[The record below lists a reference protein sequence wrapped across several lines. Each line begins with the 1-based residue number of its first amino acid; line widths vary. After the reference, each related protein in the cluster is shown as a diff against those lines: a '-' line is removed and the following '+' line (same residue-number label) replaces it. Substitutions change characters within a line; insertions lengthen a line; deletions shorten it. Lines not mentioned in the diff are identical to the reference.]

1 MSAKSMSVKAK
12 FAVLG
17 AACASLAMVV
27 FAQDDLDNL
36 LQELGAEK
44 KPAAQAPA
52 APEAP
57 AEKPAEKKKPEVE
70 VPAAP
75 PAPAADAPAP
85 APAEKPAEKPAEEK
99 PAAEPAPAP
108 APAVAEAPAPAP
120 AEKPAEEKPA
130 AEPAPAPAP
139 AVAEAPAPAPAEKPA
154 EEKPAAEPAPAPAPA
169 VAEATAPAEK
179 PAEEKPAA
187 EPAPAPAPAV
197 AEAPAPAPAEKPAEE
212 KPAAEPAPAPAPAVA
227 EAPAPAPAEKPAEEK
242 PAAEP
247 EPAPAP
253 APAVVE
259 APAPAPAEKPA
270 EEKPA
275 AEPAP
280 APAPAVAEAP
290 APAPAAAE
298 EALPEDDLLKDI
310 IATEKLRREA
320 LEQQASEELG
330 AAREAMAAR
339 DWDNAYKKYRLA
351 YAHFSDRADA
361 ADFRKECSTGMA
373 EAQYQAGKQAL
384 KDGDREAAK
393 AYAKEAQKL
402 RHPRAAALI
411 DALESETVT
420 EAVTDVSAISHRRN
434 DKDYKDDRDTIRRRL
449 RLASQYL
456 AVLDLDKALEQ
467 VDLILRYDPYNSEAI
482 ALRARI
488 QRRREVVIENER
500 EATRRG
506 MIADIGAAWRP
517 VYAVNSGELKAIDG
531 GTVKTPVGA
540 QNGVSV
546 EQSIEK
552 RMKDMILPSIS
563 FRPPATIIDA
573 VEFFTQASKDFDRP
587 EIPADQ
593 RGFNFVLQ
601 LDKTLTAGGADAG
614 AGAQQGGNANAF
626 GAAAE
631 DEAAAGDVPV
641 IPNVSAQNMSLY
653 NALKLVCQVCKP
665 AYKFKVQG
673 NVIMVMPKT
682 MTTDEMVTRSYNVV
696 EDFVDRMNNASS
708 DLKNQGAGEF
718 GGNNNNSGG
727 DDENPEDSWKAFFS
741 DLGVVWPNGAKI
753 KYIKALGKLRVT
765 NTEEQLAV
773 LEDALNDLNATPKMI
788 EVETRFVEVAQEDL
802 NSLGFEWLLNSDYS
816 FHLGGKLAKVLNLKD
831 GTYYNAGT
839 VTEAVGTAVT
849 ATGLDSVNA
858 TPITRTSNAAGQWQ
872 RWNQG
877 ITSGALYDDYTV
889 GRTDENGFPVLN
901 EDGSQSTKT
910 IASNFRQWGNAYR
923 YASTASDGTVQSEV
937 GQVRTRKNIGI
948 NAINGTDYQSGMR
961 YLSTEGNH
969 ISGEGASKN
978 DRFMRVNAFLGNA
991 DLSMILHMLS
1001 QRSDT
1006 DLLSAPKVVT
1016 KSGQEA
1022 TIKVVTIYRYP
1033 QDYDVTIQSTSSS
1046 STSSISTSGGSG
1058 SDGKILPMVEPQN
1071 FETQE
1076 VGVILTV
1083 TPELSAEGNFINL
1096 KLNPKVVSEPTWKD
1110 YGMKVP
1116 MSSVMSSTAQAMALA
1131 SGNEDM
1137 QWFTVPMEQPFFK
1150 ERSIDTHVSIYN
1162 GATIVMGGLITEE
1175 RKSMEDKI
1183 PFLGDIPF
1191 VGRLF
1196 RSRSEW
1202 SNKRNLLI
1210 FVTARL
1216 VDPRGR
1222 QITLGTG
1229 DDTGAAEQPEAGV
1242 TPAPAK

>member
-36 LQELGAEK
+36 LQELGADK

-52 APEAP
+52 APAASEAS
-57 AEKPAEKKKPEVE
+57 AEKPAEAKPATPEVE

-75 PAPAADAPAP
+75 PAPAAEAPAPAEPAPAPAEPAPAAVAEAPAP
-85 APAEKPAEKPAEEK
+85 APAVAEKPAEAKPAEEK
-99 PAAEPAPAP
+99 PAAVEPAPEPAPAP
-108 APAVAEAPAPAP
+108 AVAEAPAPAEPAPAAVAEAPAPAP

-130 AEPAPAPAP
+130 VAEPAPEPAPAP
-139 AVAEAPAPAPAEKPA
+139 AVAEAPAPAPAEKSA
-154 EEKPAAEPAPAPAPA
+154 EEKPEAAETAAPKTGGSQL
-169 VAEATAPAEK
+169 VATESAT
-179 PAEEKPAA
+179 PAA
-187 EPAPAPAPAV
+187 T
-197 AEAPAPAPAEKPAEE
+197 
-212 KPAAEPAPAPAPAVA
+212 
-227 EAPAPAPAEKPAEEK
+227 
-242 PAAEP
+242 
-247 EPAPAP
+247 
-253 APAVVE
+253 
-259 APAPAPAEKPA
+259 
-270 EEKPA
+270 
-275 AEPAP
+275 
-280 APAPAVAEAP
+280 
-290 APAPAAAE
+290 PAAAE
-298 EALPEDDLLKDI
+298 AVPEDDLLKDI
-310 IATEKLRREA
+310 IATEQLRREA
-320 LEQQASEELG
+320 LEQQAAAELS
-330 AAREAMAAR
+330 AAREAMVAR
-339 DWDNAYKKYRLA
+339 DWETAYKMYRLA
-351 YAHFSDRADA
+351 YAHISDRANTGEL
-361 ADFRKECSTGMA
+361 RKECVTGMA
-373 EAQYQAGKQAL
+373 EAQYQSGKQAL

-393 AYAKEAQKL
+393 TYAREAQKL

-411 DALESETVT
+411 DALETEAVT

-434 DKDYKDDRDTIRRRL
+434 DKEYKEDRDTIRRRL

-456 AVLDLDKALEQ
+456 SVLDLDKAVEQ
-467 VDLILRYDPYNSEAI
+467 VDLVLRYDPYNTEAI

-488 QRRREVVIENER
+488 QRRREMVIENER

-531 GTVKTPVGA
+531 GTVKTPTGG
-540 QNGVSV
+540 QGGVSV

-552 RMKDMILPSIS
+552 RMQEMILPSIS

-587 EIPADQ
+587 EIPVDQ

-614 AGAQQGGNANAF
+614 AAQQQGGNANAF

-631 DEAAAGDVPV
+631 DDAAAGDVPV
-641 IPNVSAQNMSLY
+641 IPNVNASNVSLWE
-653 NALKLVCQVCKP
+653 ALNLVCKVIKP

-673 NVIMVMPKT
+673 NVVMVMPKT

-718 GGNNNNSGG
+718 GGNNNGGG
-727 DDENPEDSWKAFFS
+727 DEDNPEDSWKAFFS
-741 DLGVVWPNGAKI
+741 DLGVTWPNGAKI

-765 NTEEQLAV
+765 NTEEQLAI

-816 FHLGGKLAKVLNLKD
+816 FNVGGKLAKVLNLKD
-831 GTYYNAGT
+831 GTWYYDGT
-839 VTEAVGTAVT
+839 KTTMGTQYLPGADGSIV
-849 ATGLDSVNA
+849 ASEVVQSVD
-858 TPITRTSNAAGQWQ
+858 TAAGKWE

-877 ITSGALYDDYTV
+877 TTSGLLTPAYWREAKDASGNTLK
-889 GRTDENGFPVLN
+889 N
-901 EDGSQSTKT
+901 EDGSTKYEQVSSNSRKWQNAWSTLPTSQTVISYDSEGNETGRQT
-910 IASNFRQWGNAYR
+910 IYH
-923 YASTASDGTVQSEV
+923 DGEV
-937 GQVRTRKNIGI
+937 GQRRTGKNIGI
-948 NAINGTDYQSGMR
+948 TGDGGATYQTGMR
-961 YLSTEGNH
+961 YLSTADNH
-969 ISGEGASKN
+969 ISGKGASKN
-978 DRFMRVNAFLGNA
+978 DQFMRVNAFLGNA

-1046 STSSISTSGGSG
+1046 SSTSVTGSG
-1058 SDGKILPMVEPQN
+1058 SGGDGKILPMVEPQN

-1096 KLNPKVVSEPTWKD
+1096 KLNPKIVSEPTWKD

-1150 ERSIDTHVSIYN
+1150 ERSIDTVVTLYN
-1162 GATIVMGGLITEE
+1162 GATVVMGGLITEE

-1191 VGRLF
+1191 IGRIF

-1202 SNKRNLLI
+1202 SNKRNLLL

-1216 VDPRGR
+1216 VGPDGR
-1222 QITLGTG
+1222 MIQNSSSTTSVEAPA
-1229 DDTGAAEQPEAGV
+1229 AAESPA
-1242 TPAPAK
+1242 TPPPAAEEK

>member
-36 LQELGAEK
+36 LQELGADK
-44 KPAAQAPA
+44 KPAAQAPAAPA

-57 AEKPAEKKKPEVE
+57 AEKPAEAKPAKPEVE

-85 APAEKPAEKPAEEK
+85 APEPAPAVAEKPAEAKPAEEKPVAEPAPEPAPAPAVAEKPAEAKPAEEKPATEPAPEPAPAPAVAETPAPAPAVAEKPAEEK

-108 APAVAEAPAPAP
+108 AV
-120 AEKPAEEKPA
+120 AEKPEAAETAAPKTGGSQLVATESATPA
-130 AEPAPAPAP
+130 AAP
-139 AVAEAPAPAPAEKPA
+139 AVA
-154 EEKPAAEPAPAPAPA
+154 
-169 VAEATAPAEK
+169 
-179 PAEEKPAA
+179 
-187 EPAPAPAPAV
+187 
-197 AEAPAPAPAEKPAEE
+197 
-212 KPAAEPAPAPAPAVA
+212 
-227 EAPAPAPAEKPAEEK
+227 
-242 PAAEP
+242 
-247 EPAPAP
+247 
-253 APAVVE
+253 
-259 APAPAPAEKPA
+259 
-270 EEKPA
+270 
-275 AEPAP
+275 
-280 APAPAVAEAP
+280 
-290 APAPAAAE
+290 

-320 LEQQASEELG
+320 LEQQAAEELG

-339 DWDNAYKKYRLA
+339 DWENAYKMYRLA
-351 YAHFSDRADA
+351 YAHISDRANAGDL
-361 ADFRKECSTGMA
+361 RKECVTGMA
-373 EAQYQAGKQAL
+373 EAQYQSGKQAL

-411 DALESETVT
+411 DALETETVT

-434 DKDYKDDRDTIRRRL
+434 DKEYKEDRDTIRRRL

-456 AVLDLDKALEQ
+456 SVLDLDKAVEQ
-467 VDLILRYDPYNSEAI
+467 VDLVLRYDPYNTEAI

-488 QRRREVVIENER
+488 QRRREMVIDNER

-531 GTVKTPVGA
+531 GTVKTPTGG
-540 QNGVSV
+540 QGGVSV

-552 RMKDMILPSIS
+552 RMQEMILPSIS

-587 EIPADQ
+587 EIPVDQ

-601 LDKTLTAGGADAG
+601 LDKTLTAGGADGG
-614 AGAQQGGNANAF
+614 AAQQQGGNANAF

-631 DEAAAGDVPV
+631 DDAAAGDVPV
-641 IPNVSAQNMSLY
+641 IPNVNASNVSLWE
-653 NALKLVCQVCKP
+653 ALNLVCKVIKP

-673 NVIMVMPKT
+673 NVVMVMPKT

-718 GGNNNNSGG
+718 GGNNNGG
-727 DDENPEDSWKAFFS
+727 DEDNPEDSWKAFFS
-741 DLGVVWPNGAKI
+741 DLGVTWPNGAKI

-765 NTEEQLAV
+765 NTEEQLAI

-816 FHLGGKLAKVLNLKD
+816 FNVGGKLAKVLKLRE
-831 GTYYNAGT
+831 GTYYRGDTTVETTTWSDADGVPQPKTT
-839 VTEAVGTAVT
+839 VTDGGASSIGK
-849 ATGLDSVNA
+849 
-858 TPITRTSNAAGQWQ
+858 WQ

-877 ITSGALYDDYTV
+877 MTSDRNFNNGENSTWAKYDNARMGIMQTTQYDKVLGTDGNPLSPTQLYSYTQ
-889 GRTDENGFPVLN
+889 D
-901 EDGSQSTKT
+901 
-910 IASNFRQWGNAYR
+910 
-923 YASTASDGTVQSEV
+923 EV
-937 GQVRTRKNIGI
+937 GGVQTRTGKNVGI
-948 NAINGTDYQSGMR
+948 NAINGTTYQTGMR
-961 YLSTEGNH
+961 YLSTEDNH
-969 ISGEGASKN
+969 ISGKGASKN
-978 DRFMRVNAFLGNA
+978 DQFMRVNAFLGNA

-1046 STSSISTSGGSG
+1046 SSSSISTTGGSG

-1096 KLNPKVVSEPTWKD
+1096 KLNPKVISEPTWKD

-1150 ERSIDTHVSIYN
+1150 ERSIDTVVTLYN
-1162 GATIVMGGLITEE
+1162 GATVVMGGLITEE

-1191 VGRLF
+1191 IGRLF

-1202 SNKRNLLI
+1202 SNKRNLLL

-1216 VDPRGR
+1216 VGPDGR
-1222 QITLGTG
+1222 MIQNSSSTTSAEAP
-1229 DDTGAAEQPEAGV
+1229 AAE
-1242 TPAPAK
+1242 APATPPPAAEEK

>member
-1 MSAKSMSVKAK
+1 MEKQITKELDDARAAMTAK
-12 FAVLG
+12 
-17 AACASLAMVV
+17 
-27 FAQDDLDNL
+27 
-36 LQELGAEK
+36 
-44 KPAAQAPA
+44 
-52 APEAP
+52 
-57 AEKPAEKKKPEVE
+57 
-70 VPAAP
+70 
-75 PAPAADAPAP
+75 
-85 APAEKPAEKPAEEK
+85 
-99 PAAEPAPAP
+99 
-108 APAVAEAPAPAP
+108 
-120 AEKPAEEKPA
+120 
-130 AEPAPAPAP
+130 
-139 AVAEAPAPAPAEKPA
+139 
-154 EEKPAAEPAPAPAPA
+154 
-169 VAEATAPAEK
+169 
-179 PAEEKPAA
+179 
-187 EPAPAPAPAV
+187 
-197 AEAPAPAPAEKPAEE
+197 
-212 KPAAEPAPAPAPAVA
+212 
-227 EAPAPAPAEKPAEEK
+227 
-242 PAAEP
+242 
-247 EPAPAP
+247 
-253 APAVVE
+253 
-259 APAPAPAEKPA
+259 
-270 EEKPA
+270 
-275 AEPAP
+275 
-280 APAPAVAEAP
+280 
-290 APAPAAAE
+290 
-298 EALPEDDLLKDI
+298 
-310 IATEKLRREA
+310 
-320 LEQQASEELG
+320 
-330 AAREAMAAR
+330 
-339 DWDNAYKKYRLA
+339 DWDAAYNSYNRA
-351 YAHFSDRADA
+351 YAHLEDIAGPDGLRA
-361 ADFRKECSTGMA
+361 ECKGGMA
-373 EAQYQAGKQAL
+373 EAMYQAAEQAK
-384 KDGDREAAK
+384 KDGNRES
-393 AYAKEAQKL
+393 AKEYAEKALKL
-402 RHPRAAALI
+402 RHQRAAKL
-411 DALESETVT
+411 LNSLSEETIAEV
-420 EAVTDVSAISHRRN
+420 VTDKSAISHRRN
-434 DKDYKDDRDTIRRRL
+434 EKDYKDDRDTIRHRL

-456 AVLDLDKALEQ
+456 SVLDLDKALEQ
-467 VDLILRYDPYNSEAI
+467 VDLVIRYDPYNSEAI

-488 QRRREVVIENER
+488 QRRREMIIENER

-517 VYAVNSGELKAIDG
+517 VYAVNSGELKAVDG
-531 GTVKTPVGA
+531 GTIKAPVGGE
-540 QNGVSV
+540 NGSSV

-552 RMKDMILPSIS
+552 RMKEMILPSIS

-587 EIPADQ
+587 EIPVDQ
-593 RGFNFVLQ
+593 RGFNIILQ
-601 LDKTLTAGGADAG
+601 LDKVLTAGGEEAG
-614 AGAQQGGNANAF
+614 GGNAGGNGNAF
-626 GAAAE
+626 GAAASN
-631 DEAAAGDVPV
+631 DEGAASDVPV
-641 IPNVSAQNMSLY
+641 IPTVNASNMSLWDS
-653 NALKLVCQVCKP
+653 LKLVCQVCKP

-718 GGNNNNSGG
+718 GGNNNNNDS
-727 DDENPEDSWKAFFS
+727 DENPEDSWKGFFS
-741 DLGVVWPNGAKI
+741 DLGVTWPNASKI

-765 NTEEQLAV
+765 NTEEQLAI

-816 FHLGGKLAKVLNLKD
+816 FHVGGKLAKALNLKRGTWYND
-831 GTYYNAGT
+831 GTTMQT
-839 VTEAVGTAVT
+839 VGSAVT
-849 ATGLDSVNA
+849 ATGDNVVN
-858 TPITRTSNAAGQWQ
+858 TVPVTVPVTAAGQWQ

-877 ITSGALYDDYTV
+877 LNSGAMTVDNWAKWQNGVLYATSADTYKPVVDEATGAVLYEKTSGRVDAPD
-889 GRTDENGFPVLN
+889 
-901 EDGSQSTKT
+901 Q
-910 IASNFRQWGNAYR
+910 I
-923 YASTASDGTVQSEV
+923 
-937 GQVRTRKNIGI
+937 RTRHNIGV
-948 NAINGTDYQSGMR
+948 NAINGNTYQTGMR

-978 DRFMRVNAFLGNA
+978 DQFMRVNAFLGNA

-1046 STSSISTSGGSG
+1046 SSSSITSGTGSG

-1150 ERSIDTHVSIYN
+1150 ERSIDTVVTLYN
-1162 GATIVMGGLITEE
+1162 GATVVMGGLITEE

-1191 VGRLF
+1191 LGRFF

-1202 SNKRNLLI
+1202 SSKRNLLL

-1216 VDPRGR
+1216 VGPDGR
-1222 QITLGTG
+1222 MIQNSAGT
-1229 DDTGAAEQPEAGV
+1229 TTTPAETESAA
-1242 TPAPAK
+1242 PAPAAEEK

>member
-36 LQELGAEK
+36 LQELGADK
-44 KPAAQAPA
+44 KPAAQAPATPA

-57 AEKPAEKKKPEVE
+57 AEKPAEAKPAKPEVE

-85 APAEKPAEKPAEEK
+85 APAPAPAVAEKPAEAKPAEEKPTAEPAPEPAPAPAVAETPAPAPAVAEKPAEAKPAEEK
-99 PAAEPAPAP
+99 PAAEPAPEPAP
-108 APAVAEAPAPAP
+108 APAVAETPAPAP
-120 AEKPAEEKPA
+120 AVAEKPAEEKPATEPAPEPAPAPAVAEKPAEEKPAEEKPAAESAPEPAPAPAVAETPAPAPAVAEKPAEAKPAEEKPA
-130 AEPAPAPAP
+130 AEPAP
-139 AVAEAPAPAPAEKPA
+139 E
-154 EEKPAAEPAPAPAPA
+154 
-169 VAEATAPAEK
+169 
-179 PAEEKPAA
+179 
-187 EPAPAPAPAV
+187 PAPAPAV
-197 AEAPAPAPAEKPAEE
+197 AEAPAA
-212 KPAAEPAPAPAPAVA
+212 
-227 EAPAPAPAEKPAEEK
+227 
-242 PAAEP
+242 
-247 EPAPAP
+247 
-253 APAVVE
+253 
-259 APAPAPAEKPA
+259 
-270 EEKPA
+270 
-275 AEPAP
+275 
-280 APAPAVAEAP
+280 AP
-290 APAPAAAE
+290 APAPAAVA

-320 LEQQASEELG
+320 LEQQAAEELG

-339 DWDNAYKKYRLA
+339 DWENAYKMYRLA
-351 YAHFSDRADA
+351 YAHISDRANAGDL
-361 ADFRKECSTGMA
+361 RKECVTGMA
-373 EAQYQAGKQAL
+373 EAQYQSGKQAL

-411 DALESETVT
+411 DALETETVT

-434 DKDYKDDRDTIRRRL
+434 DKEYKEDRDTIRRRL

-456 AVLDLDKALEQ
+456 SVLDLDKAVEQ
-467 VDLILRYDPYNSEAI
+467 VDLVLRYDPYNTEAI

-488 QRRREVVIENER
+488 QRRREMVIENER

-531 GTVKTPVGA
+531 GTVKTPTGG
-540 QNGVSV
+540 QGGVSV

-552 RMKDMILPSIS
+552 RMQEMILPSIS

-587 EIPADQ
+587 EIPVDQ

-601 LDKTLTAGGADAG
+601 LDKTLTAGGADGG
-614 AGAQQGGNANAF
+614 AAQQQGGNANAF

-631 DEAAAGDVPV
+631 DDAAAGDVPV
-641 IPNVSAQNMSLY
+641 IPNVNASNVSLWE
-653 NALKLVCQVCKP
+653 ALNLVCKVIKP

-673 NVIMVMPKT
+673 NVVMVMPKT

-718 GGNNNNSGG
+718 GGNNNGG
-727 DDENPEDSWKAFFS
+727 DEDNPEDSWKAFFS
-741 DLGVVWPNGAKI
+741 DLGVTWPNGAKI

-765 NTEEQLAV
+765 NTEEQLAI

-816 FHLGGKLAKVLNLKD
+816 FNVGGKLAKVLKLRE
-831 GTYYNAGT
+831 GTYYRPDTVVETTTWSDADGVPQQVTKVKGAESSAIGT
-839 VTEAVGTAVT
+839 
-849 ATGLDSVNA
+849 
-858 TPITRTSNAAGQWQ
+858 WQ
-872 RWNQG
+872 KWNQG
-877 ITSGALYDDYTV
+877 MTSD
-889 GRTDENGFPVLN
+889 RNFNNG
-901 EDGSQSTKT
+901 EQSTWAKYDNARMDIMQT
-910 IASNFRQWGNAYR
+910 TQYDKVLGTDGNPLSPTKLYS
-923 YASTASDGTVQSEV
+923 YTQDEV
-937 GQVRTRKNIGI
+937 GGIQTRTGKNVGI
-948 NAINGTDYQSGMR
+948 NAINGTTYQTGMR
-961 YLSTEGNH
+961 YLSTEDNH
-969 ISGEGASKN
+969 ISGKGASKN
-978 DRFMRVNAFLGNA
+978 DQFMRVNAFLGSA

-1046 STSSISTSGGSG
+1046 STSTVAGGNGSGG
-1058 SDGKILPMVEPQN
+1058 DGKILPMVEPQN

-1150 ERSIDTHVSIYN
+1150 ERSIDTVVTLYN
-1162 GATIVMGGLITEE
+1162 GATVVMGGLITEE

-1191 VGRLF
+1191 IGRLF

-1202 SNKRNLLI
+1202 SNKRNLLL

-1216 VDPRGR
+1216 VGPDGR
-1222 QITLGTG
+1222 MIQNSSSTTSVE
-1229 DDTGAAEQPEAGV
+1229 TPAAE
-1242 TPAPAK
+1242 APATPPPAAEEK

>member
-1 MSAKSMSVKAK
+1 
-12 FAVLG
+12 
-17 AACASLAMVV
+17 
-27 FAQDDLDNL
+27 
-36 LQELGAEK
+36 
-44 KPAAQAPA
+44 
-52 APEAP
+52 
-57 AEKPAEKKKPEVE
+57 
-70 VPAAP
+70 
-75 PAPAADAPAP
+75 
-85 APAEKPAEKPAEEK
+85 
-99 PAAEPAPAP
+99 
-108 APAVAEAPAPAP
+108 
-120 AEKPAEEKPA
+120 
-130 AEPAPAPAP
+130 
-139 AVAEAPAPAPAEKPA
+139 
-154 EEKPAAEPAPAPAPA
+154 
-169 VAEATAPAEK
+169 
-179 PAEEKPAA
+179 
-187 EPAPAPAPAV
+187 
-197 AEAPAPAPAEKPAEE
+197 
-212 KPAAEPAPAPAPAVA
+212 
-227 EAPAPAPAEKPAEEK
+227 
-242 PAAEP
+242 
-247 EPAPAP
+247 
-253 APAVVE
+253 
-259 APAPAPAEKPA
+259 
-270 EEKPA
+270 
-275 AEPAP
+275 
-280 APAPAVAEAP
+280 
-290 APAPAAAE
+290 
-298 EALPEDDLLKDI
+298 
-310 IATEKLRREA
+310 
-320 LEQQASEELG
+320 
-330 AAREAMAAR
+330 MAAR
-339 DWDNAYKKYRLA
+339 DWENAYKMYRLA
-351 YAHFSDRADA
+351 YAHISDRANAGDL
-361 ADFRKECSTGMA
+361 RKECVTGMA
-373 EAQYQAGKQAL
+373 EAQYQSGKQAL

-411 DALESETVT
+411 DALETETVT

-434 DKDYKDDRDTIRRRL
+434 DKEYKEDRDTIRRRL

-456 AVLDLDKALEQ
+456 SVLDLDKAVEQ
-467 VDLILRYDPYNSEAI
+467 VDLVLRYDPYNTEAI

-488 QRRREVVIENER
+488 QRRREMVIDNER

-531 GTVKTPVGA
+531 GTVKTPTGG
-540 QNGVSV
+540 QGGVSV

-552 RMKDMILPSIS
+552 RMQEMILPSIS

-587 EIPADQ
+587 EIPVDQ

-601 LDKTLTAGGADAG
+601 LDKTLTAGGADGG
-614 AGAQQGGNANAF
+614 AAQQQGGNANAF

-631 DEAAAGDVPV
+631 DDAAAGDVPV
-641 IPNVSAQNMSLY
+641 IPNVNASNVSLWE
-653 NALKLVCQVCKP
+653 ALNLVCKVIKP

-673 NVIMVMPKT
+673 NVVMVMPKT

-718 GGNNNNSGG
+718 GGNNNGG
-727 DDENPEDSWKAFFS
+727 DEDNPEDSWKAFFS
-741 DLGVVWPNGAKI
+741 DLGVTWPNGAKI

-765 NTEEQLAV
+765 NTEEQLAI

-816 FHLGGKLAKVLNLKD
+816 FNVGGKLAKVLKLRD
-831 GTYYNAGT
+831 GTFYTAESEDVTKLLPT
-839 VTEAVGTAVT
+839 VTENVT
-849 ATGLDSVNA
+849 ANGA
-858 TPITRTSNAAGQWQ
+858 TMTYGTKSEKVGSSTVAGQWQ
-872 RWNQG
+872 KWNNGLLTDQNFSSTWPQYANG
-877 ITSGALYDDYTV
+877 YLKTV
-889 GRTDENGFPVLN
+889 TGDVFTPVEVKDADGNTIGNYYEKTAGTTVADQRRTGKNVGV
-901 EDGSQSTKT
+901 
-910 IASNFRQWGNAYR
+910 NA
-923 YASTASDGTVQSEV
+923 V
-937 GQVRTRKNIGI
+937 
-948 NAINGTDYQSGMR
+948 NGTDYSSGMR
-961 YLSTEGNH
+961 YLSTADNH
-969 ISGEGASKN
+969 ISGKGSSKN
-978 DRFMRVNAFLGNA
+978 DQFMRVNAFLGNA

-1046 STSSISTSGGSG
+1046 SSSSISTTGGSG

-1096 KLNPKVVSEPTWKD
+1096 KLNPKVISEPTWKD

-1150 ERSIDTHVSIYN
+1150 ERSIDTVVTLYN
-1162 GATIVMGGLITEE
+1162 GATVVMGGLITEE

-1191 VGRLF
+1191 IGRLF

-1202 SNKRNLLI
+1202 SNKRNLLL

-1216 VDPRGR
+1216 VGPDGR
-1222 QITLGTG
+1222 TIQNSSSTT
-1229 DDTGAAEQPEAGV
+1229 TVESPAAETAA
-1242 TPAPAK
+1242 TPPPAAEEK